1 MHTIKK
7 WGVVLC
13 ALICTIPVL
22 AQRHTDAN
30 ITGHIVKHGSH
41 EHIPYVNVT
50 LKGTTHGVVV
60 DASGHY
66 FMKNL
71 PEGTY
76 TIVASGIGYEP
87 QEKEITLLPHKTIE
101 VNFELRE
108 SSVLVDQVVIS
119 ANRQETNRR
128 EAPTIVNVISSKLF
142 ENTASNNLADALGYQ
157 PGVRVE
163 FNCSNCGV
171 PQLRINGLEGQYSQ
185 ILLDSRPI
193 FSSLA
198 NVYGLEQLP
207 ASMVERVEVIRGGGS
222 ALFGAN
228 AIGGVVNIITKEPL
242 RNTLTLSN
250 NTQVIDG
257 TWDTNTAF
265 NGSFVSDD
273 YRAGMYIFGMLR
285 DREGY
290 DRNGDGFTELP
301 KLESETIGFRGYYK
315 TGAYSKL
322 TAEYHHIR
330 EFRRGGDQFDRP
342 PHEVEIAEQL
352 RHKIDGGGLKFD
364 LWSADYKHRM
374 NVYTSAQNINRDS
387 FFGTSENPEA
397 YGRTS
402 DVTFVGGGQYTYGFK
417 KLFFLPSDLT
427 IGAEYNMN
435 NLHDVMLGYHR
446 DLKQKTYTYGGYFQN
461 EWKSSKINLLIGAR
475 VDKHNLIED
484 VIFSPRANV
493 RYTPVENVILRAS
506 YSSGYRA
513 PQAYDEDLHVEA
525 VGGKVA
531 LITLAEDLDPEYSNS
546 YSVSADLYK
555 QWGSLQA
562 NLLLE
567 GFYTDLKDAF
577 KLEGGQTTDEQGNLL
592 YTRVN
597 SDGAVVKGINAE
609 LALNWAK
616 FGVQMGYTLQSSKY
630 KKLEE
635 IIEGAPEQ
643 REMARTPD
651 NYGYFVMNYSP
662 CHRFTASLSGNY
674 TGSMYIPHD
683 ATDFN
688 DVEIIK
694 SEEFFD
700 LGFKLAYTIPLT
712 SAIDL
717 ELNAGMK
724 NVFDAYQKN
733 VDAGPSKDA
742 GFIYGPSLPRTFFF
756 GLKFTL

>member
-1 MHTIKK
+1 MYAI
-7 WGVVLC
+7 LC
-13 ALICTIPVL
+13 SVAAS
-22 AQRHTDAN
+22 AQRSTDAN
-30 ITGHIVKHGSH
+30 ITGHVVKQGTH
-41 EHIPYVNVT
+41 EHIPYIHVT
-50 LKGTTHGVVV
+50 LRGTTHGVVV

-71 PEGTY
+71 PEGVY
-76 TIVASGIGYEP
+76 TIVASGIGYDP
-87 QEKEITLLPHKTIE
+87 QEMEVTLTSRKTIE
-101 VNFELRE
+101 VNFELKE
-108 SSVLVDQVVIS
+108 SSILVDQIVVS

-128 EAPTIVNVISSKLF
+128 EAPTIVNVVTTKLF
-142 ENTASNNLADALGYQ
+142 ENTASNNLADALNYQ
-157 PGVRVE
+157 PGLRVE

-207 ASMVERVEVIRGGGS
+207 VGMVERVEVIRGGGS

-228 AIGGVVNIITKEPL
+228 AIGGVVNIITKEPIH
-242 RNTLTLSN
+242 NTMILN
-250 NTQVIDG
+250 NTTQIIDG
-257 TWDTNTAF
+257 SWDNNTAL

-273 YRAGMYIFGMLR
+273 FRTGIYLFGMIR

-290 DRNGDGFTELP
+290 DRNGDGFTEIP

-315 TGAYSKL
+315 TGTYSKL

-364 LWSADYKHRM
+364 LWSSDFRHRA
-374 NVYTSAQNINRDS
+374 NIYTSAQNINRES
-387 FFGTSENPEA
+387 FFGTSEDPEA

-402 DVTFVGGGQYTYGFK
+402 DVTFVAGGQYTYGFD
-417 KLFFLPSDLT
+417 KLLFLPADLT
-427 IGAEYNMN
+427 AGVEYNIN
-435 NLHDVMLGYHR
+435 NLHDVMLGYNR
-446 DLKQKTYTYGGYFQN
+446 DLKQKTYTYGGFFQN
-461 EWKSSKINLLIGAR
+461 EWKSHKLNVLIGAR
-475 VDKHNLIED
+475 IDKHNLIDD
-484 VIFSPRANV
+484 VIFNPRANV
-493 RYTPVENVILRAS
+493 RYTPVENIILRGS

-531 LITLAEDLDPEYSNS
+531 LIELDPGLKPEYSHS
-546 YSVSADLYK
+546 YSASADFYK
-555 QWGSLQA
+555 RWGTLQA
-562 NLLLE
+562 NLLIE

-577 KLEGGQTTDEQGNLL
+577 KLEGGTTTDDQGNLL

-609 LALNWAK
+609 LALNWPK
-616 FGVQMGYTLQSSKY
+616 FGIQLGYTLQSSKY
-630 KKLEE
+630 KEPEE
-635 IIEGAPEQ
+635 IVEDLPLQ

-651 NYGYFVMNYSP
+651 NYGYFVLNYTPWSQV
-662 CHRFTASLSGNY
+662 TASVSGNY
-674 TGSMYIPHD
+674 TGSMYVPHM

-688 DVEIIK
+688 ENEIMK

-712 SAIDL
+712 SSIRL

-733 VDAGPSKDA
+733 VDRGPSKDA

-756 GLKFTL
+756 GVKFTL